1 MYEGDRSRQW
11 PSVSAVNGDVHPFE
25 HSIATEVVDRVTT
38 DEAEITL
45 ERASRDPNALEIVH
59 RSPSAADEPRA
70 PSPLRRSVPE
80 DRDPVARVWQE
91 LALWASPRMQEVRD
105 VITEAAVVD
114 VTVLITGETGTGKE
128 LVARAVHYLGGRRD
142 GPFVKVNCAAVARE
156 LLESELF
163 GHERGAFT
171 GAHQLKIG
179 KFETANHGTIFLD
192 EIGDLHPALQA
203 KLLHVLED
211 GQFSRVGGRSNIK
224 VDVRIVAASNQDLE
238 RAVATG
244 EFREDLFYRLNV
256 IRVAVPPLRKRPEE
270 IPLLANYF
278 VERYARLFQRGQFTL
293 PPETMHRL
301 TRHSFPGNVR
311 ELENMVKRMIVLRDP
326 DLTRT
331 HFPGL
336 TANGDDQRAVKRA
349 PMPATSLKHISRKA
363 AQAAERDVI
372 LKALEETHWNRRR
385 AAKLLN
391 ISYRSILYKIK
402 DAGLN
407 GKRGGPERP

>member
-1 MYEGDRSRQW
+1 
-11 PSVSAVNGDVHPFE
+11 
-25 HSIATEVVDRVTT
+25 
-38 DEAEITL
+38 
-45 ERASRDPNALEIVH
+45 
-59 RSPSAADEPRA
+59 
-70 PSPLRRSVPE
+70 
-80 DRDPVARVWQE
+80 
-91 LALWASPRMQEVRD
+91 
-105 VITEAAVVD
+105 
-114 VTVLITGETGTGKE
+114 
-128 LVARAVHYLGGRRD
+128 
-142 GPFVKVNCAAVARE
+142 
-156 LLESELF
+156 
-163 GHERGAFT
+163 
-171 GAHQLKIG
+171 
-179 KFETANHGTIFLD
+179 
-192 EIGDLHPALQA
+192 
-203 KLLHVLED
+203 
-211 GQFSRVGGRSNIK
+211 
-224 VDVRIVAASNQDLE
+224 
-238 RAVATG
+238 
-244 EFREDLFYRLNV
+244 
-256 IRVAVPPLRKRPEE
+256 VPPLRKRPEE

-349 PMPATSLKHISRKA
+349 AMPATSLKHISRKA